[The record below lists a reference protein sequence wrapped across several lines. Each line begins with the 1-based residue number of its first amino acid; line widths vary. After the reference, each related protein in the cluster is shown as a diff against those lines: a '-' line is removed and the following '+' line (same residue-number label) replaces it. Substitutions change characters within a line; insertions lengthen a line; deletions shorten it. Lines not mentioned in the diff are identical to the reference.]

1 MAFDRGRAA
10 RAEIEAENSVTG
22 DLYAFL
28 DEEPPPVPPTRSR
41 RSDPG
46 PVGSA
51 RRASPRRHTESL
63 DGPLLSHAPLEDLF
77 VFIGEVSPPR
87 RRPPSDI
94 RRKLAEMWWRWTQQR
109 RREQMAEAISADG
122 TLAPDCDYQ
131 QLSEGPG
138 NQAVSS
144 TANSF
149 RDFWLSL
156 GGGPIDIGEP
166 FPRQGR
172 RPSWGS
178 AGYAPEGVQSQS
190 RGRGTAPAG
199 LMPQRSQS
207 LFAPRASDRYHV
219 LGDGPSQDPQSEEE
233 NDRNYWMPT
242 SEELAMMVRMGE
254 LPHIMGDHFNMVGAP
269 WDFSFSQAQ
278 MY

>member
-1 MAFDRGRAA
+1 
-10 RAEIEAENSVTG
+10 
-22 DLYAFL
+22 
-28 DEEPPPVPPTRSR
+28 
-41 RSDPG
+41 
-46 PVGSA
+46 
-51 RRASPRRHTESL
+51 
-63 DGPLLSHAPLEDLF
+63 
-77 VFIGEVSPPR
+77 
-87 RRPPSDI
+87 
-94 RRKLAEMWWRWTQQR
+94 MWWRWTQQR
-109 RREQMAEAISADG
+109 RREQMSEAISADG
-122 TLAPDCDYQ
+122 TLAPYCDYH

-138 NQAVSS
+138 NPAVSS

-166 FPRQGR
+166 YPRQGR

-178 AGYAPEGVQSQS
+178 AGYAPEGVQS
-190 RGRGTAPAG
+190 RGRGTASAG

-233 NDRNYWMPT
+233 YDRNYWMPT